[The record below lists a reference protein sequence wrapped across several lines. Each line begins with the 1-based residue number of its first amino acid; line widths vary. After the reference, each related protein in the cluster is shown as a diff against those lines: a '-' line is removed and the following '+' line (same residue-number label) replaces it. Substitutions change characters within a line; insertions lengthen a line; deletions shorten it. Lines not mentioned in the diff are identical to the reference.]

1 MQPWVPRLLGAQ
13 AWDPSMGSLRP
24 QQNPVGFPVMCQMNV
39 SFVWSR
45 VESPCCMW
53 LCDSNLIQVHRDVCV
68 VFSGTLPVCLGCT
81 GRWVGFLVL
90 SCRSL
95 GRPVFISVCECLF
108 RLLMDSAQRFLQLEL
123 PVGFQ
128 CESVSLFS
136 VSRFE

>member
-81 GRWVGFLVL
+81 GRWVGFPVL

-95 GRPVFISVCECLF
+95 WRPVFMSVMNQAL
-108 RLLMDSAQRFLQLEL
+108 DGFLSEVS
-123 PVGFQ
+123 PVGTPSGFSA

-136 VSRFE
+136 VS

>member
-1 MQPWVPRLLGAQ
+1 
-13 AWDPSMGSLRP
+13 
-24 QQNPVGFPVMCQMNV
+24 MCKINV
-39 SFVWSR
+39 YFLIGLEWILHV
-45 VESPCCMW
+45 VCGYGN
-53 LCDSNLIQVHRDVCV
+53 SNLIQVHRDVYV
-68 VFSGTLPVCLGCT
+68 VISGTLPACLGCT
-81 GRWVGFLVL
+81 GQWVGFLVL